1 MRVILGSD
9 HGGRRLKEEM
19 KELLKEMNIPFE
31 DVGCHCDDSVD
42 YPDYARPVAERV
54 ASGEFERG
62 ILICGTG
69 IGMSIAANKVK
80 GIRCAVV
87 SDEYSARMSRE
98 HNDANVL
105 ALGERV
111 VGPDLARSIARVW
124 LTTEF
129 RGGRH
134 ARRVQKIGDLEG
146 SGSK

>member
-1 MRVILGSD
+1 MRVLLGSD
-9 HGGRRLKEEM
+9 HGGLRLKQEI
-19 KELLKEMNIPFE
+19 KTLLEEMNISYE
-31 DVGCHCDDSVD
+31 DVGCDCETSVD
-42 YPDYARPVAERV
+42 YPDYAKPVAESV
-54 ASGEFERG
+54 ANGEFDRG

-69 IGMSIAANKVK
+69 IGMSIAANKVR

-111 VGPDLARSIARVW
+111 IGPDLAKSIVHTW

-129 RGGRH
+129 GGDRH
-134 ARRVQKIGDLEG
+134 ARRISKIHALEG
-146 SGSK
+146 SGRE

>member
-1 MRVILGSD
+1 MRIVIGSD
-9 HGGRRLKEEM
+9 HGGIHLKETV
-19 KELLKEMNIPFE
+19 KKVLHELGMEVA
-31 DVGCHCDDSVD
+31 DVGCDGTDSVD
-42 YPDYARPVAERV
+42 YPDYAQPVAEKV
-54 ASGEFERG
+54 AQGEFDRG

-98 HNDANVL
+98 HNQANVL

-111 VGPDLARSIARVW
+111 VGPGLAENIVRIW

-129 RGGRH
+129 ADGRH
-134 ARRVQKIGDLEG
+134 HRRVDKIAALEG
-146 SGSK
+146 K